1 MRLQTG
7 NWNQLKQKRKGGF
20 TTIEVLVVVVLTLIL
35 AGGAV
40 FGLSRWVSWT
50 AFNQQNEAARTLF
63 VAAQNQ
69 LTVYGENG
77 RLSQIEKRT
86 ANAASSNGSTTVIFD
101 GNSGTGTL
109 LSVKDLDG
117 NPYTSD
123 TIWQNAANGRYKSEI
138 YSIIGTSAT
147 YDQYLAY
154 KAGTQTSIDD
164 GILLLYQILEPYV
177 YDTSLLHANIC
188 LEFDPADGQVFSLL
202 YSDEKDNT
210 GFTYTESETNRGVVS
225 VSSRQADYRW
235 ARMTGYYGVSTL
247 STTGSGTELKPSLT
261 DVRLENGDLLE
272 MTFGIEA
279 TDEIRPT
286 ELIGKLNYKFVIYDD
301 RKKPHLQFDLN
312 LAGQKGNTWL
322 IGAKH
327 LVSTEVS
334 RYNEDGQAQSLGEYN
349 FLVWIDNDNHVHVV
363 LDAADVGATTKLYQA
378 AYLEKDASA
387 SAVDDLKKTLSFHRF
402 GLDVD
407 NIYYTVQATGAQCK
421 PSAVRTSNTEHAYFG
436 SVQRLTKIN
445 TGVQETQ
452 KTTEYAIQ
460 NARHLYNIRYEED
473 YQAEDAEALNE
484 NNTVT
489 YRLEENID
497 WAEFCRHDTGG
508 NKDDGLYWFGA
519 DTNSARFSL
528 LSERDAQKATPTV
541 FPSIRQLREYAIFTG
556 QKNSGKIYKIN
567 GLEITAETNEAA
579 QLYQTEEE
587 KAAQSA
593 GLFLQNYGT
602 ISAVKLDRIQV
613 TGGKNVGAFCSVDS
627 GTLKDLTVSNS
638 DRTEQGNDAVKSVIT
653 GKENV
658 GGIVGTWQSAKG
670 VTEMTYEKLVNRAEV
685 RESDEKKADDEK
697 RQNFGGII
705 GSLEAKNGQTVTV
718 QNCKNYGSLTAV
730 HKDTENLGGIVGFA
744 EAEINSTTTL
754 KNCISSLQYPNLT
767 MDDKTLKELLN
778 GKYVGGIIG
787 QSKNVSI
794 ENCSTEKEGNTEGY
808 LFGNEYVGGIAGSY
822 TTKSGDGT
830 ISGGEKNARSVNE
843 LHVLGNQYVGGIVG
857 KNESGT
863 VSNWENRGF
872 VAATTKFAGGIVGS
886 NGNFVE
892 NETSTSSAV
901 IQNCTSVVQ
910 SSDAVDA
917 LRKLDVFHANYVGGI
932 AGYNNG
938 VILNDDATSIVVN
951 VSGGSFVGGVTGY
964 NDAHSQII
972 NYGVGGGT
980 VKGDGAY
987 VGGFVGVNVSRDLF
1001 VDENENTH
1009 IIQSNPNSVVG
1020 DSFVGGTIG
1029 ANLLLLDGGTTSQK
1043 EFVASFSSDN
1053 FLGIV
1058 QANKFLAGG
1067 FIGYNQLLPEDAAA
1081 PTLREKLEKAITT
1094 VKEDDF
1100 STFAPEKVEKL
1111 FYEKSSDQSTFTI
1124 QGTGGNQHT
1133 NAKFGGIESQIY
1145 VGGVIGYNHSETTL
1159 KVNNVIN
1166 QSPVTATS
1174 SIEND
1179 AEQSGN
1185 TYDDQAFTYSYAG
1198 GIIGKVGKKTTI
1210 DNCRNQDAGEVVT
1223 QGTYTGGICE
1233 VNEGTIQNCT
1243 VSSLGETDHDYVG
1256 GIVGLNKQGATIQGC
1271 TFEQKTVTGKNY
1283 VGGIAAENYGSISGI
1298 TLNNVTVKANNIAG
1312 GIVGE
1317 NKSGGQITV
1326 SSATVEMSASGE
1338 NIGGIVGVNNG
1349 TITSLDKKNNVVIS
1363 GSVSGKKTVGGIV
1376 GSNQFGTLEKFENQA
1391 AIKASNGNAGGIAGS
1406 NDATIKSCSNRG
1418 TVEATKG
1425 NAGGIAAV
1433 NRNMIS
1439 GCKNYGEVDAKNGI
1453 CGGTVAENA
1462 KGATVTGCQ
1471 VLASSGVL
1479 TLTGKTL
1486 AGGIAGQNSGT
1497 ISDSTVKSSTITN
1510 DADSKGSAL
1519 GGIAGEN
1526 TGTIKDASS
1535 VGEKN
1540 NPVTVLSNAADVN
1553 MGGAVGRNYGEMAGG
1568 FGTVTDEVYA
1578 NLKFASGVLYG
1589 NVGGVVGANGG
1600 TVDQYQFTGTV
1611 EGTANNSQNAPTYDP
1626 NSDTETNGAVI
1637 YGYGGIAGV
1646 NGITEGEKEHSGTIY
1661 NCTVKTASITGQ
1673 GDANNIV
1680 NVGGAAGVNHLGSTI
1695 HRITLSGEEK
1705 YSLMNANSSIYLK
1718 NAGTASVYVGTGGN
1732 SGNFGHVGGI
1742 VGLNS
1747 GEISDINVDKTKDP
1761 IVFDTKVDNTTVFVE
1776 NYRGHVGGIVGY
1788 NRRTGIVKNV
1798 ATGKSWVVFAVAN
1811 AQDNGC
1817 GGIVGYQASEYGLQN
1832 CFNRATVEKTVKGG
1846 SNGVGGMI
1854 GRMEVAGSN
1863 SYVLDS
1869 CKNYGDIYGN
1879 QRVGGMVGVWKYYGG
1894 TVSNCVNYGKITAK
1908 YGEGAAGIIGH
1919 FIEATDKVTV
1929 LNCQNH
1935 GEINANGKASAG
1947 IMGNGQ
1953 GSSVQ
1958 FTIQNCVNTGTIVK
1972 GDNSAG
1978 ICAVSNIAGGSTIL
1992 NCRNYG
1998 FNKDG
2003 SVMGGIVLNS
2013 VSTKNLT
2020 MKNCYGLASL
2030 VKTESTAT
2038 GGKKYYN
2045 ISITEKTGIAGHT
2058 DNYYLKNN
2066 TAENWEETA
2075 GIAADCV
2082 ANGTSNGYKFV
2093 TSGTNTVA
2101 VSLPGFKQNLNQL
2114 LTKNTS
2120 SDSNN
2125 IRYQVFEA
2133 DDEYLTPDG
2142 AIGSPTTWTTPYTI
2156 TVDQKATGITVSWN
2170 KAQYYDGTQSKEAP
2184 FHQVEITYY
2193 DENGAILNTITETVF
2208 DSTKAMLPRYTE
2220 YNGKKVVRVKIC
2232 VRGGVKYVDN
2242 NNTVQTSWSQWADVT
2257 EEVKDNILPTPKYHL
2272 ELELVNN
2279 SLQYRL
2285 YLDNKQD
2292 YVNFLKKQGITDEG
2306 ALNSALSNLKMTVRN
2321 RTKTITAFNG
2331 MTVASETS
2339 TGTWKVTP
2347 ENQVNVM
2354 YLSAVVSDGGNQYG
2368 SSIAQLRQSDMWGQ
2382 SIYTGTSKIA
2392 DVKLAA
2398 EDGDANVGFYGDT
2411 MDTLNYLLKID
2422 KKKTSYY
2429 MRSELTAVDRELKVP
2444 VVVATSQLQVSDT
2457 SNTAISTQLSDLPE
2471 DLLDAEAYSDL
2482 FLRSYPAF
2490 MANNVVYMGHT
2501 VHGDNNQTTWTKE
2514 ELAKLYVT
2522 EDHHVTTANTGAKL
2536 ISGEN
2541 LASGFVIEYG
2551 GEDTYSLYYNTLL
2564 DYNGKKS
2571 VNYKTGSTKTQMK
2584 NQVYFYDID
2593 DSNLKKQPTPEVVH
2607 TYDEDTDQYLLTWD
2621 NDENGAKYNNATYDY
2636 RVLGS
2641 NETEEGP
2648 VTAQITADTVTA
2660 QAGTQNTYKN
2670 SGNTWDY
2677 TEVSAFVSHHGMV
2690 DTNGKTQIFPVGA
2703 KAQPDPQSLKRRLS
2717 QMTKPTVSLH
2727 KDASGKTQKD
2737 ALQYDVKY
2745 KALPTAEQPHVGAYE
2760 ITVERSENDTKAV
2773 ATYLD
2778 NASYNSALEKLKA
2791 LYAAKKQVSIE
2802 NRDGEIIYR
2811 WTETT
2816 QTATIAKTMRLC
2828 FDCDTRI
2835 ITKNLTSVWTF
2846 SDVISK
2852 KQTID
2857 LNDYDRGEQLEIS
2870 IRAIPHK
2877 MESNGKACPYRRG
2890 PKGVVAELTLP
2901 DRLEVPSVTNLA
2913 SDPSY
2918 SKTGYMTLE
2927 EFANGLKLTYR
2938 SNSTYDI
2945 DGTYQVAVALY
2956 DEKGNHDTSK
2966 VSSDAW
2972 DADAVKTLI
2981 AKDADTG
2988 IMSGDLQS
2996 GSLTL
3001 YLIDETGA
3009 LLDDYAGKWLKIA
3022 MRSVSDNQV
3031 SSFWSDE
3038 DEASEGTVN
3047 YAWIQIPRV
3056 QIATPEISD
3065 TAQSV
3070 TYPITGGDS
3079 TVTVKQTVLRME
3091 LPDHSDL
3098 HRIQIVRSE
3107 DQTTLKQDNKE
3118 YAVQYLD
3125 WIYLEPTETSGE
3137 YAVFYA
3143 TTDPNTV
3150 FSSTETDAKKK
3161 NSKQDA
3167 PVGVKIGVLTE
3178 GSTLELPYQVTMKY
3192 PGNEAWTISVKSKLS
3207 LSKTADGTERVT
3219 LLLPDAEQVDIQ
3231 SPNQDDLHTAQVS
3244 LQSLASQ
3251 KQQSCYA
3258 NSKINNWWRNGK
3270 QTELTE
3276 LDGYSKLTDSTEK
3289 VNATW
3294 VEPTDKAYQK
3304 DYKLLSGSLKNY
3316 RLVYE
3321 LTSQTGTSTKTQYY
3335 ISAYG
3340 REDKKSNSME
3350 SYALVPEKYLNNGTV
3365 TIRVAAILPQSNLSS
3380 WEDGIVQP
3388 LTNQEKTQQNLDKV
3402 KDFLAQLQQRE
3413 QERQQADGNMPA
3425 A

>member
-658 GGIVGTWQSAKG
+658 GGIVGTWQPAKG

-730 HKDTENLGGIVGFA
+730 HKDTENIGGIVGFA

-830 ISGGEKNARSVNE
+830 ISGGEKNSRSVNE

-938 VILNDDATSIVVN
+938 VIRNDDATSIVVN

-1846 SNGVGGMI
+1846 SNGVGGM
-1854 GRMEVAGSN
+1854 
-1863 SYVLDS
+1863 
-1869 CKNYGDIYGN
+1869 
-1879 QRVGGMVGVWKYYGG
+1879 
-1894 TVSNCVNYGKITAK
+1894 
-1908 YGEGAAGIIGH
+1908 
-1919 FIEATDKVTV
+1919 
-1929 LNCQNH
+1929 
-1935 GEINANGKASAG
+1935 
-1947 IMGNGQ
+1947 
-1953 GSSVQ
+1953 
-1958 FTIQNCVNTGTIVK
+1958 
-1972 GDNSAG
+1972 
-1978 ICAVSNIAGGSTIL
+1978 
-1992 NCRNYG
+1992 
-1998 FNKDG
+1998 
-2003 SVMGGIVLNS
+2003 
-2013 VSTKNLT
+2013 
-2020 MKNCYGLASL
+2020 
-2030 VKTESTAT
+2030 
-2038 GGKKYYN
+2038 
-2045 ISITEKTGIAGHT
+2045 
-2058 DNYYLKNN
+2058 
-2066 TAENWEETA
+2066 
-2075 GIAADCV
+2075 
-2082 ANGTSNGYKFV
+2082 
-2093 TSGTNTVA
+2093 
-2101 VSLPGFKQNLNQL
+2101 
-2114 LTKNTS
+2114 
-2120 SDSNN
+2120 
-2125 IRYQVFEA
+2125 
-2133 DDEYLTPDG
+2133 
-2142 AIGSPTTWTTPYTI
+2142 
-2156 TVDQKATGITVSWN
+2156 
-2170 KAQYYDGTQSKEAP
+2170 
-2184 FHQVEITYY
+2184 
-2193 DENGAILNTITETVF
+2193 
-2208 DSTKAMLPRYTE
+2208 
-2220 YNGKKVVRVKIC
+2220 
-2232 VRGGVKYVDN
+2232 KYVDN

>member
-7 NWNQLKQKRKGGF
+7 NWNQLKHKRKGGF

-286 ELIGKLNYKFVIYDD
+286 ELVGKLNYKFVIYDD

-312 LAGQKGNTWL
+312 LAEQKGNTWL

-349 FLVWIDNDNHVHVV
+349 FLVWIDNDNHIHVV

-508 NKDDGLYWFGA
+508 NKDDGLYWLGA

-685 RESDEKKADDEK
+685 RESDEKKKAEDEK

-744 EAEINSTTTL
+744 EAETNSTTTL

-830 ISGGEKNARSVNE
+830 ISGGEKNSRSVNE

-857 KNESGT
+857 
-863 VSNWENRGF
+863 
-872 VAATTKFAGGIVGS
+872 
-886 NGNFVE
+886 
-892 NETSTSSAV
+892 
-901 IQNCTSVVQ
+901 
-910 SSDAVDA
+910 
-917 LRKLDVFHANYVGGI
+917 
-932 AGYNNG
+932 
-938 VILNDDATSIVVN
+938 
-951 VSGGSFVGGVTGY
+951 
-964 NDAHSQII
+964 
-972 NYGVGGGT
+972 
-980 VKGDGAY
+980 
-987 VGGFVGVNVSRDLF
+987 
-1001 VDENENTH
+1001 
-1009 IIQSNPNSVVG
+1009 
-1020 DSFVGGTIG
+1020 
-1029 ANLLLLDGGTTSQK
+1029 
-1043 EFVASFSSDN
+1043 
-1053 FLGIV
+1053 
-1058 QANKFLAGG
+1058 
-1067 FIGYNQLLPEDAAA
+1067 
-1081 PTLREKLEKAITT
+1081 
-1094 VKEDDF
+1094 
-1100 STFAPEKVEKL
+1100 
-1111 FYEKSSDQSTFTI
+1111 
-1124 QGTGGNQHT
+1124 
-1133 NAKFGGIESQIY
+1133 
-1145 VGGVIGYNHSETTL
+1145 
-1159 KVNNVIN
+1159 
-1166 QSPVTATS
+1166 
-1174 SIEND
+1174 
-1179 AEQSGN
+1179 
-1185 TYDDQAFTYSYAG
+1185 
-1198 GIIGKVGKKTTI
+1198 
-1210 DNCRNQDAGEVVT
+1210 
-1223 QGTYTGGICE
+1223 
-1233 VNEGTIQNCT
+1233 
-1243 VSSLGETDHDYVG
+1243 
-1256 GIVGLNKQGATIQGC
+1256 
-1271 TFEQKTVTGKNY
+1271 
-1283 VGGIAAENYGSISGI
+1283 
-1298 TLNNVTVKANNIAG
+1298 
-1312 GIVGE
+1312 
-1317 NKSGGQITV
+1317 
-1326 SSATVEMSASGE
+1326 
-1338 NIGGIVGVNNG
+1338 
-1349 TITSLDKKNNVVIS
+1349 
-1363 GSVSGKKTVGGIV
+1363 
-1376 GSNQFGTLEKFENQA
+1376 SNQFGTLENFENQA

-1406 NDATIKSCSNRG
+1406 NDVTIKSCSNRG

-1471 VLASSGVL
+1471 VLASSGAL

-1486 AGGIAGQNSGT
+1486 VGGIAGQNSGT

-1553 MGGAVGRNYGEMAGG
+1553 MGGAVGRNYGEMAGA
-1568 FGTVTDEVYA
+1568 FDTVTGEVYA

-1600 TVDQYQFTGTV
+1600 TVNQYQFTGTV

-1646 NGITEGEKEHSGTIY
+1646 NGITEEEKEHSGTIY

-1680 NVGGAAGVNHLGSTI
+1680 NVGGAAGVNHLGSAI

-1879 QRVGGMVGVWKYYGG
+1879 QRVGGMVGVWKYYAG

-1953 GSSVQ
+1953 GSKIQ
-1958 FTIQNCVNTGTIVK
+1958 FTIQNCVNTGTIVN
-1972 GDNSAG
+1972 GTNSAG
-1978 ICAVSNIAGGSTIL
+1978 ICAVPNDKIASGSSII

-2075 GIAADCV
+2075 GTAADCV
-2082 ANGTSNGYKFV
+2082 ANGTSNGYKLV

-2101 VSLPGFKQNLNQL
+2101 VSLPGFKQDLNQL

-2142 AIGSPTTWTTPYTI
+2142 AIGNSVSWYTVPYNVTI
-2156 TVDQKATGITVSWN
+2156 NQNATGITVSWN
-2170 KAQYYDGTQSKEAP
+2170 KAQYYNGIQPKEAP

-2193 DENGAILNTITETVF
+2193 GEDGATLNTITQTVF

-2232 VRGGVKYVDN
+2232 VRGGVKYADN
-2242 NNTVQTSWSQWADVT
+2242 NNTVQTSWSQWAEVT
-2257 EEVKDNILPTPKYHL
+2257 ADVKDNILPTPKYHL

-2321 RTKTITAFNG
+2321 RTKTITDFNG

-2347 ENQVNVM
+2347 EDKVNVM
-2354 YLSAVVSDGGNQYG
+2354 YLSAVISDGGNQYG
-2368 SSIAQLRQSDMWGQ
+2368 SSTAQLRQSDVWGQ
-2382 SIYTGTSKIA
+2382 SIYTGTAPIA

-2398 EDGDANVGFYGDT
+2398 GDGDANVGFYGDT

-2422 KKKTSYY
+2422 KKQTSYY

-2501 VHGDNNQTTWTKE
+2501 VQGDNNQTTWKKE
-2514 ELAKLYVT
+2514 ELTKLYVT
-2522 EDHHVTTANTGAKL
+2522 EEHHVTTANTGTKL

-2641 NETEEGP
+2641 NETEEGT

-2660 QAGTQNTYKN
+2660 QSGTQNTYKN

-2677 TEVSAFVSHHGMV
+2677 TEVSAFVSRHGMV
-2690 DTNGKTQIFPVGA
+2690 DTKGKTQIFPVGA

-2773 ATYLD
+2773 ASYLD

-2802 NRDGEIIYR
+2802 NKDGEIIYR

-2828 FDCDTRI
+2828 FDDSKRT

-2877 MESNGKACPYRRG
+2877 TESDGKACPYRRG

-2918 SKTGYMTLE
+2918 SKDSSMTLE
-2927 EFANGLKLTYR
+2927 EFANGLKLTYK
-2938 SNSTYDI
+2938 SNSTYDM

-3091 LPDHSDL
+3091 LPGHSDL

-3167 PVGVKIGVLTE
+3167 PVGVKIGVMTE

-3244 LQSLASQ
+3244 LQSLASE

-3258 NSKINNWWRNGK
+3258 NSKINNWWRNDK

-3413 QERQQADGNMPA
+3413 QERQQADVNMPA